1 MNRKILRVAT
11 IGALLAGAACSR
23 SAPENP
29 SAPAGAQ
36 ESAADP
42 SDARATSATGPVDV
56 ILTGGKVITVD
67 ERFTIAQAIAVQ
79 GERVVAVGS
88 NDQISALAGPATR
101 RIDLAGRAV
110 VPGMIDN
117 HAHYMEEGVLWT
129 DELRLDNVTTRA
141 QAIEMMKA
149 KAASLPPERWVYT
162 LGGWSPDQF
171 TDDKKPFSRAELD
184 QIDSAH
190 PLLLQFT
197 RGETYVNS
205 KGIEVLG
212 LEARMEPWNKRDAG
226 GKSIG
231 VIDALAPGG
240 FAAGNEMTAKIP
252 RPTLQDVEGNG
263 MAMIRELN
271 AVGLT
276 ASSGTCPDEFV
287 PIFRGWAREGR
298 LNKRFYCIVAANTG
312 ADANAVSKALP
323 EIGKMKLF
331 DGDNWVDHIAYGE
344 GLYGPAGDSMVAP
357 KGTQPP
363 EAFEQWGRIA
373 REVAAAG
380 MPLHAHTTL
389 EHTFNGFL
397 DQIDKINQEFPVR
410 NLRWTLI
417 HDEQATAAHLE
428 RMKNLGLY
436 AAIQP
441 RATIMGGIY
450 QRQHGE
456 ERAATMPNFRLI
468 QDSGIVWGLGTDAF
482 EVNQY
487 NPFVTLAYAVTG
499 KMVGGAVINRATVS
513 REDALIAHTR
523 NNALIIMQE
532 NNLGSIAPGKYADL
546 LVLDKDYL
554 TVPADEIRS
563 IRPAITMVG
572 GRVVYDAAAPVT
584 TTAVR

>member
-1 MNRKILRVAT
+1 MYTKIWRALA

-23 SAPENP
+23 PDSR
-29 SAPAGAQ
+29 SAPAASQG
-36 ESAADP
+36 SAADP
-42 SDARATSATGPVDV
+42 SDAQATSATGPVDV
-56 ILTGGKVITVD
+56 ILAGGKVITVD
-67 ERFTIAQAIAVQ
+67 EKFTIAQAIAVK
-79 GERVVAVGS
+79 GDRIVAVGS
-88 NDQISALAGPATR
+88 NEDISSLAGPATR

-149 KAASLPPERWVYT
+149 KAASLPPDRWVYT

-184 QIDSAH
+184 QIDSTH
-190 PLLLQFT
+190 PVLLQFT

-205 KGIEVLG
+205 KAIEVLG
-212 LEARMEPWNKRDAG
+212 LEARTEPWIKRDAS
-226 GKSIG
+226 GKSTG
-231 VIDALAPGG
+231 VIDALIPGG
-240 FAAGNEMTAKIP
+240 FAGGNEVTAKIP
-252 RPTLQDVEGNG
+252 RPTLQDVERNS
-263 MAMIRELN
+263 MAMIKELN

-298 LNKRFYCIVAANTG
+298 LNKRFFCIVAANTG
-312 ADANAVSKALP
+312 ASADAVTKALP
-323 EIGKMKLF
+323 QVGAFKLF
-331 DGDNWVDHIAYGE
+331 TGDNWVDHIAYGE

-357 KGTQPP
+357 KGTQPA

-373 REVAAAG
+373 REVAKAR
-380 MPLHAHTTL
+380 MPLHSHTTL

-397 DQIDKINQEFPVR
+397 DQIEQINKEFPVR
-410 NLRWTLI
+410 NLRWALI

-428 RMKNLGLY
+428 RMKNLGIY
-436 AAIQP
+436 ASIQP

-450 QRQHGE
+450 HRQHGD
-456 ERAATMPNFRLI
+456 RAYTMPNFRLI

-499 KMVGGAVINRATVS
+499 KMVGGTVTNRSTVS

-523 NNALIIMQE
+523 RNSLIIMQE
-532 NNLGSIAPGKYADL
+532 NNLGSIAPGKMADL
-546 LVLDKDYL
+546 LVLDRDYL
-554 TVPADEIRS
+554 TIPADQIKDVK
-563 IRPAITMVG
+563 PVITMVG
-572 GRVVYDAAAPVT
+572 GRVVYDAAAPAT
-584 TTAVR
+584 STAAR

>member
-1 MNRKILRVAT
+1 MNRTILRVLA
-11 IGALLAGAACSR
+11 IGALLAGAGCSR
-23 SAPENP
+23 PATNNE
-29 SAPAGAQ
+29 SAPAASQG
-36 ESAADP
+36 SAADP
-42 SDARATSATGPVDV
+42 SDAQATSATGPVDV
-56 ILTGGKVITVD
+56 VLTGGKVITVD
-67 ERFTIAQAIAVQ
+67 ERFTIAQAIAVK
-79 GERVVAVGS
+79 GDRVVAVGS
-88 NDQISALAGPATR
+88 NDEIGALAGPATR

-171 TDDKKPFSRAELD
+171 TDDKKSFSRAELD

-197 RGETYVNS
+197 RSETYVNS
-205 KGIEVLG
+205 KAIEVLG
-212 LEARMEPWNKRDAG
+212 LEARMEPWNKRDAS

-252 RPTLQDVEGNG
+252 RPTLQDVERNS
-263 MAMIRELN
+263 MAMIQRAQRRRPDGVERHLPGRVRPDLPRVGEGRPAEQAVLLHRRREHRRRRERGHQGAARN
-271 AVGLT
+271 REDEAVPGRQLGRSHRLRRRAST
-276 ASSGTCPDEFV
+276 APPATAWWRRRARSLPRRSSSGGASRARS
-287 PIFRGWAREGR
+287 RG
-298 LNKRFYCIVAANTG
+298 
-312 ADANAVSKALP
+312 P
-323 EIGKMKLF
+323 
-331 DGDNWVDHIAYGE
+331 
-344 GLYGPAGDSMVAP
+344 
-357 KGTQPP
+357 
-363 EAFEQWGRIA
+363 
-373 REVAAAG
+373 G

-397 DQIDKINQEFPVR
+397 DQIEKINKEFPVR
-410 NLRWTLI
+410 NLHWTLI

-499 KMVGGAVINRATVS
+499 KMVGGTVVNRATVS

-523 NNALIIMQE
+523 HNALIIMQE

-546 LVLDKDYL
+546 LVLDKRLPDG
-554 TVPADEIRS
+554 A
-563 IRPAITMVG
+563 G
-572 GRVVYDAAAPVT
+572 
-584 TTAVR
+584 

>member
-1 MNRKILRVAT
+1 MNRTIWRVLA
-11 IGALLAGAACSR
+11 IGALLAGAGCSR
-23 SAPENP
+23 PATENQSA
-29 SAPAGAQ
+29 
-36 ESAADP
+36 SAASQGSATDP
-42 SDARATSATGPVDV
+42 SDAQATSATGPVDV

-67 ERFTIAQAIAVQ
+67 ERFTIGDAIAVT
-79 GERVVAVGS
+79 GERIVAVGS
-88 NDQISALAGPATR
+88 NEDIASLAGPATR

-149 KAASLPPERWVYT
+149 KAASLPPDRWVYT

-171 TDDKKPFSRAELD
+171 TDDKKSFSRAELD
-184 QIDSAH
+184 GIVSTH

-197 RGETYVNS
+197 RAETYVNS
-205 KGIEVLG
+205 RAIEVLG
-212 LEARMEPWNKRDAG
+212 LEQRTEAWITRDASG
-226 GKSIG
+226 RSTG

-240 FAAGNEMTAKIP
+240 FAGGNELTARIP
-252 RPTLQDVEGNG
+252 RPTLQDVERNG
-263 MAMIRELN
+263 MAMIKELN

-276 ASSGTCPDEFV
+276 TSSGTCPDEFV
-287 PIFRGWAREGR
+287 PIFRGWARDGR
-298 LNKRFYCIVAANTG
+298 LNKRFFCIVAANTG
-312 ADANAVSKALP
+312 ASADAVTKALP
-323 EIGKMKLF
+323 QVGAFRLF
-331 DGDNWVDHIAYGE
+331 TGDNWVDHIAYGE

-373 REVAAAG
+373 REVARAR
-380 MPLHAHTTL
+380 MPLHSHTTL

-397 DQIDKINQEFPVR
+397 DQIEQINKEFPVR
-410 NLRWTLI
+410 NLRWALI
-417 HDEQATAAHLE
+417 HDEQATAEHLE

-436 AAIQP
+436 ASIQP
-441 RATIMGGIY
+441 RATIMGGVY
-450 QRQHGE
+450 HRQHGD
-456 ERAATMPNFRLI
+456 RAYTMPNFRLI

-499 KMVGGAVINRATVS
+499 KMVGGTVTNRSTVS

-523 NNALIIMQE
+523 RNALIIMQE

-546 LVLDKDYL
+546 LVLDRDYL
-554 TVPADEIRS
+554 TVPADEIKD
-563 IRPAITMVG
+563 IRPVITMVG
-572 GRVVYDAAAPVT
+572 GRVVYDAAAPAT
-584 TTAVR
+584 TTAAR

>member
-1 MNRKILRVAT
+1 MNRTIWRVFA
-11 IGALLAGAACSR
+11 IGALLAGAGCSR
-23 SAPENP
+23 PATDNS
-29 SAPAGAQ
+29 SAPAPSQ
-36 ESAADP
+36 DSAADP
-42 SDARATSATGPVDV
+42 SDAQRVSATGPVDV

-67 ERFTIAQAIAVQ
+67 EKFTIAQAIAVK
-79 GERVVAVGS
+79 GDRIVAVGS
-88 NDQISALAGPATR
+88 NEAISSLAGQATR
-101 RIDLAGRAV
+101 RVDLAGRAV

-149 KAASLPPERWVYT
+149 KAASLPADRWVYT

-171 TDDKKPFSRAELD
+171 TDDKKSFSRAELD
-184 QIDSAH
+184 QIDSTH

-197 RGETYVNS
+197 RSETYVNS
-205 KGIEVLG
+205 KAIEVLG
-212 LEARMEPWNKRDAG
+212 LEARMEAWNKRDAG

-252 RPTLQDVEGNG
+252 RPTLQDVERNS
-263 MAMIRELN
+263 MAMIKELN

-287 PIFRGWAREGR
+287 PIFQGWARENR
-298 LNKRFYCIVAANTG
+298 LNKRFFCIVAANTG
-312 ADANAVSKALP
+312 ADAGAVGKALP
-323 EIGKMKLF
+323 EIEKMKLF
-331 DGDNWVDHIAYGE
+331 RGDNWVDHIAYGE

-357 KGTQPP
+357 KGTQPQ

-373 REVAAAG
+373 REVAKAG

-397 DQIDKINQEFPVR
+397 DQIEKINKEFPVR

-456 ERAATMPNFRLI
+456 ERAAQMPNFRLI

-487 NPFVTLAYAVTG
+487 KPFVTLAYAVTG
-499 KMVGGAVINRATVS
+499 KMVGGTVVNRATVS
-513 REDALIAHTR
+513 REDALLAHTR
-523 NNALIIMQE
+523 RNALIIMQE
-532 NNLGSIAPGKYADL
+532 NNLGSIAPGKLADL
-546 LVLDKDYL
+546 LVLDRDYL
-554 TVPADEIRS
+554 TVPADEIRD
-563 IRPAITMVG
+563 IKPVITMVG

-584 TTAVR
+584 TTAAR

>member
-1 MNRKILRVAT
+1 MNRTIWRVFA
-11 IGALLAGAACSR
+11 IGALLAGAGCSR
-23 SAPENP
+23 PATDNS
-29 SAPAGAQ
+29 SAPAPSQ
-36 ESAADP
+36 DSAADP
-42 SDARATSATGPVDV
+42 SDAQRVSATGPVDV

-67 ERFTIAQAIAVQ
+67 EKFTIAQAIAVKAD
-79 GERVVAVGS
+79 RIVAVGS
-88 NDQISALAGPATR
+88 NDDIAALAGPATR
-101 RIDLAGRAV
+101 RIDLSGRAV

-149 KAASLPPERWVYT
+149 KAASIPADRWVYT

-171 TDDKKPFSRAELD
+171 TDDKKSFSRAELD

-197 RGETYVNS
+197 RSETYVNS
-205 KGIEVLG
+205 KAIEVLG
-212 LEARMEPWNKRDAG
+212 LEARTEPWNKRDAS

-240 FAAGNEMTAKIP
+240 FAAGNELTAKIP
-252 RPTLQDVEGNG
+252 RPTLQDVERNG

-271 AVGLT
+271 SVGLT

-287 PIFRGWAREGR
+287 PIFQGWAREGR
-298 LNKRFYCIVAANTG
+298 LNKRFFCIVAANTG
-312 ADANAVSKALP
+312 ADAGAVSKALP
-323 EIGKMKLF
+323 GIEKMKLF
-331 DGDNWVDHIAYGE
+331 QGDNWVDHIAYGE

-373 REVAAAG
+373 REVAKAG

-397 DQIDKINQEFPVR
+397 DQIEKINKEFPVR

-428 RMKNLGLY
+428 RMKNLGIY

-456 ERAATMPNFRLI
+456 ERASQMPNFRLI
-468 QDSGIVWGLGTDAF
+468 QDSGIIWGLGTDAF

-487 NPFVTLAYAVTG
+487 NPFVTLAYVVTG
-499 KMVGGAVINRATVS
+499 KMVGGTVVNRATVS

-523 NNALIIMQE
+523 RRTI
-532 NNLGSIAPGKYADL
+532 SVRSP
-546 LVLDKDYL
+546 
-554 TVPADEIRS
+554 PASTPTCWCSTRTI
-563 IRPAITMVG
+563 
-572 GRVVYDAAAPVT
+572 
-584 TTAVR
+584 

>member
-1 MNRKILRVAT
+1 MRTKIWGALA

-23 SAPENP
+23 PDSQ
-29 SAPAGAQ
+29 SAPAASQG
-36 ESAADP
+36 SAADP
-42 SDARATSATGPVDV
+42 SDAQATSATGPVDV

-67 ERFTIAQAIAVQ
+67 ETFTIAQAIAVK
-79 GERVVAVGS
+79 GDRIVAVGS
-88 NDQISALAGPATR
+88 NDDISSLAGPATR

-149 KAASLPPERWVYT
+149 KAASLSPDRWVYT

-171 TDDKKPFSRAELD
+171 TDDKKSFSRAELD
-184 QIDSAH
+184 QVDSTH
-190 PLLLQFT
+190 PVLLQFT

-205 KGIEVLG
+205 KAIEVLG
-212 LEARMEPWNKRDAG
+212 LEARTEPWIKRDAS
-226 GKSIG
+226 GKSTG
-231 VIDALAPGG
+231 VIDALIPGG
-240 FAAGNEMTAKIP
+240 FAGGNEVTAKIP
-252 RPTLQDVEGNG
+252 RPTLQDVERNS
-263 MAMIRELN
+263 MAMIKELN

-298 LNKRFYCIVAANTG
+298 LNKRFFCVVAANTG
-312 ADANAVSKALP
+312 ASADAVTKALP
-323 EIGKMKLF
+323 QVGAFKLF
-331 DGDNWVDHIAYGE
+331 TGDNWVDHIAYGE

-357 KGTQPP
+357 KGTQPA

-373 REVAAAG
+373 REVARAG

-397 DQIDKINQEFPVR
+397 DQIEQINKEFPVR

-417 HDEQATAAHLE
+417 HDEQATAEHLE

-441 RATIMGGIY
+441 RGTIMGGIY
-450 QRQHGE
+450 HRQHGD
-456 ERAATMPNFRLI
+456 RAYTMPNFRLI

-499 KMVGGAVINRATVS
+499 KMVGGTVTNRSTVS

-523 NNALIIMQE
+523 RNSLIIMQE
-532 NNLGSIAPGKYADL
+532 NNLGSIAPGKLADL
-546 LVLDKDYL
+546 LVLDRDYL
-554 TVPADEIRS
+554 TIPADQIKDVK
-563 IRPAITMVG
+563 PVITMVG
-572 GRVVYDAAAPVT
+572 GRVVYDAAAPAT
-584 TTAVR
+584 STAAR

>member
-1 MNRKILRVAT
+1 MRTKIWGALA

-23 SAPENP
+23 PDSQ
-29 SAPAGAQ
+29 SAPAASQG
-36 ESAADP
+36 SAADP
-42 SDARATSATGPVDV
+42 SDAQATSATGPVDV

-67 ERFTIAQAIAVQ
+67 EKFMIAQAIAVK
-79 GERVVAVGS
+79 GDRIVAVGS
-88 NDQISALAGPATR
+88 NDDISSLAGPATR

-149 KAASLPPERWVYT
+149 KAASLPPDRWVYT

-171 TDDKKPFSRAELD
+171 TDDKKSFSRAELD
-184 QIDSAH
+184 QVDSTH
-190 PLLLQFT
+190 PVLLQFT

-205 KGIEVLG
+205 KAIEVLG
-212 LEARMEPWNKRDAG
+212 LEARTEPWIKRDAS
-226 GKSIG
+226 GKSTG
-231 VIDALAPGG
+231 VIDALIPGG
-240 FAAGNEMTAKIP
+240 FAGGNEVTAKIP
-252 RPTLQDVEGNG
+252 RPTLQDVERNS
-263 MAMIRELN
+263 MAMIKELN

-298 LNKRFYCIVAANTG
+298 LNKRFFCIVAANTG
-312 ADANAVSKALP
+312 ASADVVTKALP
-323 EIGKMKLF
+323 QVGAFKLF
-331 DGDNWVDHIAYGE
+331 TGDNWVDHIAYGE

-357 KGTQPP
+357 KGTQPA

-373 REVAAAG
+373 REVARAR

-397 DQIDKINQEFPVR
+397 DQIEQINKEFPVR
-410 NLRWTLI
+410 NLRWALI
-417 HDEQATAAHLE
+417 HDEQATAEHLE
-428 RMKNLGLY
+428 RMKNLGIY
-436 AAIQP
+436 ASIQP

-450 QRQHGE
+450 HRQHGD
-456 ERAATMPNFRLI
+456 RAYTMPNFRLI

-499 KMVGGAVINRATVS
+499 KMVGGTVTNRSTVS

-523 NNALIIMQE
+523 RNSLIIMQE
-532 NNLGSIAPGKYADL
+532 NNLGSIAPGKLADL
-546 LVLDKDYL
+546 LVLDRDYL
-554 TVPADEIRS
+554 TIPADQIKD
-563 IRPAITMVG
+563 IKPVVTMVG
-572 GRVVYDAAAPVT
+572 GRVVYDAAAPAT
-584 TTAVR
+584 STAAR

>member
-1 MNRKILRVAT
+1 MNRTILRVFA
-11 IGALLAGAACSR
+11 IGALLAGAGCSR
-23 SAPENP
+23 PATETQTAPSQDSAV
-29 SAPAGAQ
+29 
-36 ESAADP
+36 DP
-42 SDARATSATGPVDV
+42 SDAQRVSATGPVDV

-67 ERFTIAQAIAVQ
+67 EKFTIAQAIAVK

-88 NDQISALAGPATR
+88 NEDISSLAGPATR

-149 KAASLPPERWVYT
+149 KAASLPADRWVYT

-171 TDDKKPFSRAELD
+171 TDDKKSFSRAELD
-184 QIDSAH
+184 QVDSTH

-197 RGETYVNS
+197 RAETYMNS
-205 KGIEVLG
+205 KAIEVLG
-212 LEARMEPWNKRDAG
+212 LEARMEPWNKRDAS

-252 RPTLQDVEGNG
+252 RPTLQDVERNG
-263 MAMIRELN
+263 MAMIKELN

-287 PIFRGWAREGR
+287 PIFKGWVKEGR
-298 LNKRFYCIVAANTG
+298 LNKRFFCIVAANTG
-312 ADANAVSKALP
+312 ADAAAVTKALP

-331 DGDNWVDHIAYGE
+331 TGDNWVDHIAYGE

-373 REVAAAG
+373 REVARAR

-417 HDEQATAAHLE
+417 HDEQATAEHLE

-450 QRQHGE
+450 HRQHGD
-456 ERAATMPNFRLI
+456 RAYTMPNFRLI
-468 QDSGIVWGLGTDAF
+468 QDSGIIWGLGTDAF

-487 NPFVTLAYAVTG
+487 NPFVTLSYAVTG
-499 KMVGGAVINRATVS
+499 KMVGDTVTNRATVS

-532 NNLGSIAPGKYADL
+532 NNLGSIAPGRYADL
-546 LVLDKDYL
+546 LVLDRDYL
-554 TVPADEIRS
+554 TVPADEIKN

-572 GRVVYDAAAPVT
+572 GRVVYDAAAPAT
-584 TTAVR
+584 TTAAR

>member
-1 MNRKILRVAT
+1 MRTKIWRALA
-11 IGALLAGAACSR
+11 IGALLAGVGCSR
-23 SAPENP
+23 PDSQ
-29 SAPAGAQ
+29 SVPAASQG
-36 ESAADP
+36 SAADP
-42 SDARATSATGPVDV
+42 SDAQATSATGPVDV

-67 ERFTIAQAIAVQ
+67 EKFTIAQAIAVK
-79 GERVVAVGS
+79 GDRIVAVGS
-88 NDQISALAGPATR
+88 NDDIASLAGPATR

-149 KAASLPPERWVYT
+149 KAASLPPDRWVYT

-171 TDDKKPFSRAELD
+171 TDDKKSFSRAELD
-184 QIDSAH
+184 QVDSTH
-190 PLLLQFT
+190 PVLLQFT

-205 KGIEVLG
+205 KAIEVLG
-212 LEARMEPWNKRDAG
+212 LEARTEPWIKRDAS
-226 GKSIG
+226 GKSTG
-231 VIDALAPGG
+231 VIDALIPGG
-240 FAAGNEMTAKIP
+240 FAGGNEVTAKIP
-252 RPTLQDVEGNG
+252 RPTLQDVERNS
-263 MAMIRELN
+263 MAMIKELN

-298 LNKRFYCIVAANTG
+298 LNKRFFCIVAANTG
-312 ADANAVSKALP
+312 ASADAVTKALP
-323 EIGKMKLF
+323 QVGAFKLF
-331 DGDNWVDHIAYGE
+331 TGDNWVDHIAYGE

-357 KGTQPP
+357 KGTQPA

-373 REVAAAG
+373 REVAKAR

-397 DQIDKINQEFPVR
+397 DQIEQINKEFPVR

-417 HDEQATAAHLE
+417 HDEQATAEHLE
-428 RMKNLGLY
+428 RMKTLGIY
-436 AAIQP
+436 ASIQP

-450 QRQHGE
+450 HRQHGD
-456 ERAATMPNFRLI
+456 RAYTMPNFRLI

-499 KMVGGAVINRATVS
+499 KMVGGTVTNRSTVS

-523 NNALIIMQE
+523 RNSLIIMQE
-532 NNLGSIAPGKYADL
+532 NNLGSIAPGKLADL
-546 LVLDKDYL
+546 LVLDRDYL
-554 TVPADEIRS
+554 TIPADQIKD
-563 IRPAITMVG
+563 IKPVMTMVG

-584 TTAVR
+584 TTAAR

>member
-1 MNRKILRVAT
+1 MRTKIWRALA

-23 SAPENP
+23 PDSQ
-29 SAPAGAQ
+29 SAPAASQG
-36 ESAADP
+36 SAADP
-42 SDARATSATGPVDV
+42 SDAQATSATGPVDV

-67 ERFTIAQAIAVQ
+67 EKFTIAQALAVK
-79 GERVVAVGS
+79 GDRIVAVGS
-88 NDQISALAGPATR
+88 NDDISSLAGPATR

-149 KAASLPPERWVYT
+149 KAASLPPDRWVYT

-171 TDDKKPFSRAELD
+171 TDDKKAFSRAELD
-184 QIDSAH
+184 QVDSTH
-190 PLLLQFT
+190 PVLLQFT

-205 KGIEVLG
+205 KAIEVLG
-212 LEARMEPWNKRDAG
+212 LEARTEPWIKRDAS
-226 GKSIG
+226 GKSTG
-231 VIDALAPGG
+231 VIDALIPGG
-240 FAAGNEMTAKIP
+240 FAGGNEVTARIP
-252 RPTLQDVEGNG
+252 RPTLQDVERNS
-263 MAMIRELN
+263 MAMIKALN

-287 PIFRGWAREGR
+287 PIFQGWAREGR
-298 LNKRFYCIVAANTG
+298 LNKRFFCIVAANTG
-312 ADANAVSKALP
+312 ASADAVTKALP
-323 EIGKMKLF
+323 QVGAFKLF
-331 DGDNWVDHIAYGE
+331 TGDNWVDHIAYGE

-357 KGTQPP
+357 KGTQPA

-373 REVAAAG
+373 REVAKAG

-397 DQIDKINQEFPVR
+397 DQIEQINKEFPVR

-417 HDEQATAAHLE
+417 HDEQATAEHLE
-428 RMKNLGLY
+428 RMKNLGIY
-436 AAIQP
+436 ASIQP

-450 QRQHGE
+450 HRQHGD
-456 ERAATMPNFRLI
+456 RAYTMPNFRLI

-499 KMVGGAVINRATVS
+499 KMVGGTVTNRSTVS

-523 NNALIIMQE
+523 RNSLIIMQE
-532 NNLGSIAPGKYADL
+532 NNLGSIAPGKLADL
-546 LVLDKDYL
+546 LVLDRDYL
-554 TVPADEIRS
+554 TIPADQIKD
-563 IRPAITMVG
+563 IKPVITMVG
-572 GRVVYDAAAPVT
+572 GKIVYEG
-584 TTAVR
+584 R

>member
-1 MNRKILRVAT
+1 MNRTIWRVFA
-11 IGALLAGAACSR
+11 IGALLAGAGCSR
-23 SAPENP
+23 PATETQSAPSQD
-29 SAPAGAQ
+29 SAT
-36 ESAADP
+36 DP
-42 SDARATSATGPVDV
+42 SDAQRVSATGPVDV
-56 ILTGGKVITVD
+56 ILTGGKIITVD
-67 ERFTIAQAIAVQ
+67 ERFTIAQAIAVK
-79 GERVVAVGS
+79 GDRVVAVGS
-88 NDQISALAGPATR
+88 NEDISALAGPATR

-171 TDDKKPFSRAELD
+171 TDDKKSFSRAELD
-184 QIDSAH
+184 GIVSTH

-197 RGETYVNS
+197 RAETYVNS

-212 LEARMEPWNKRDAG
+212 LEARMEPWNKRDAS

-240 FAAGNEMTAKIP
+240 FAAGNELTAKIP
-252 RPTLQDVEGNG
+252 RPTLQDVERNG

-298 LNKRFYCIVAANTG
+298 LNKRFFCIVAANAG
-312 ADANAVSKALP
+312 ANAAAVSKALP
-323 EIGKMKLF
+323 EIEKMKLF
-331 DGDNWVDHIAYGE
+331 QGDNWVDHIAYGE
-344 GLYGPAGDSMVAP
+344 GFYGPAGDSMVAP

-373 REVAAAG
+373 REAARAG
-380 MPLHAHTTL
+380 MPIHAHTTL
-389 EHTFNGFL
+389 EHSFNGFL
-397 DQIDKINQEFPVR
+397 DQIEQINKEFPVR
-410 NLRWTLI
+410 NLHWALI
-417 HDEQATAAHLE
+417 HDEQATAEHLE
-428 RMKNLGLY
+428 RMKNLGIY

-450 QRQHGE
+450 HRQHGD
-456 ERAATMPNFRLI
+456 RAYTMPNFRLI

-499 KMVGGAVINRATVS
+499 KMVGGTVTNRATVS

-523 NNALIIMQE
+523 RNALIIMQE

-554 TVPADEIRS
+554 TVPADEIKN

-584 TTAVR
+584 TTAAR

>member
-1 MNRKILRVAT
+1 MTRTIWRALA
-11 IGALLAGAACSR
+11 IGALLSGAACSR
-23 SAPENP
+23 PDSQP
-29 SAPAGAQ
+29 APAASQ
-36 ESAADP
+36 ESASDP
-42 SDARATSATGPVDV
+42 SDAQRTSATGPVDV

-67 ERFTIAQAIAVQ
+67 EKFTIAQAIAVK
-79 GERVVAVGS
+79 GDRIVAVGS
-88 NDQISALAGPATR
+88 NDDISSLSGPATR

-141 QAIEMMKA
+141 KAIEMMKA
-149 KAASLPPERWVYT
+149 KAASLSPDRWVYT

-171 TDDKKPFSRAELD
+171 TDDKKAFSRAELD
-184 QIDSAH
+184 GIVSTH

-212 LEARMEPWNKRDAG
+212 LEARMEPWNKRDSS

-252 RPTLQDVEGNG
+252 RPTLQDVERNG
-263 MAMIRELN
+263 MAMIKELN

-298 LNKRFYCIVAANTG
+298 LNKRFFCIVAANTG

-323 EIGKMKLF
+323 EIEKMKLF
-331 DGDNWVDHIAYGE
+331 QGDNWVDHIAYGE

-357 KGTQPP
+357 KGTQPQ

-373 REVAAAG
+373 REVAKAG

-397 DQIDKINQEFPVR
+397 DQIEKINKEFPVR
-410 NLRWTLI
+410 NLHWTLI
-417 HDEQATAAHLE
+417 HDEQATAEHLE
-428 RMKNLGLY
+428 RMKNLGVY

-450 QRQHGE
+450 HRQHGD
-456 ERAATMPNFRLI
+456 RAFTMPNFRLI

-487 NPFVTLAYAVTG
+487 NPFVTLSYAVTG
-499 KMVGGAVINRATVS
+499 KMVGGTVTNRATVG

-523 NNALIIMQE
+523 KNAIIIMQE
-532 NNLGSIAPGKYADL
+532 NNLGSIAPGKLADL
-546 LVLDKDYL
+546 LVLDRDYL
-554 TVPADEIRS
+554 TVPADEIKD
-563 IRPAITMVG
+563 IRPVITMVG
-572 GRVVYDAAAPVT
+572 GRVVYDAAAPAT
-584 TTAVR
+584 TTAAR

>member
-1 MNRKILRVAT
+1 MKRTIWRVLA
-11 IGALLAGAACSR
+11 IGALLAVTGCSR
-23 SAPENP
+23 PATDTPAASQGSAT
-29 SAPAGAQ
+29 
-36 ESAADP
+36 DP
-42 SDARATSATGPVDV
+42 SDAQVTSATGPVDV

-67 ERFTIAQAIAVQ
+67 ERFTIGEAIAVK
-79 GERVVAVGS
+79 GERIVAVGS
-88 NDQISALAGPATR
+88 NDDIAALAGPATR
-101 RIDLAGRAV
+101 RIDLAGRSV

-149 KAASLPPERWVYT
+149 KAASLPPDRWVYT

-171 TDDKKPFSRAELD
+171 TDDKKSFSRAELD
-184 QIDSAH
+184 QIVSTH

-197 RGETYVNS
+197 RAETYMNS
-205 KGIEVLG
+205 KAIEVLG
-212 LEARMEPWNKRDAG
+212 LEARMEPWNKRDAS

-252 RPTLQDVEGNG
+252 RPTLQDVERNS
-263 MAMIRELN
+263 MAMIKELN

-287 PIFRGWAREGR
+287 PIFRGWAGEGR

-312 ADANAVSKALP
+312 ASADAVTKALP
-323 EIGKMKLF
+323 QVGAFKLF
-331 DGDNWVDHIAYGE
+331 TGDNWVDHIAYGE

-373 REVAAAG
+373 REVARAR
-380 MPLHAHTTL
+380 MPLHSHTTL

-397 DQIDKINQEFPVR
+397 DQIEQINKEFPVR
-410 NLRWTLI
+410 NLRWALI
-417 HDEQATAAHLE
+417 HDEQATAEHLE

-436 AAIQP
+436 ASIQP

-450 QRQHGE
+450 HRQHGD
-456 ERAATMPNFRLI
+456 RAYTMPNFRLI

-487 NPFVTLAYAVTG
+487 NPFVTLGYAVTG
-499 KMVGGAVINRATVS
+499 KMVGGTVTNRSTVS

-523 NNALIIMQE
+523 RNALIIMQE

-546 LVLDKDYL
+546 LVLDRDYL
-554 TVPADEIRS
+554 TVPADEIKD

-572 GRVVYDAAAPVT
+572 GRVVYDAAAPAT
-584 TTAVR
+584 TTAAR

>member
-1 MNRKILRVAT
+1 MHRKIWGALA
-11 IGALLAGAACSR
+11 IGAWLASAACSR
-23 SAPENP
+23 PDSQ
-29 SAPAGAQ
+29 SAPAASQG
-36 ESAADP
+36 SAADP
-42 SDARATSATGPVDV
+42 SDAQATSATGPVDV

-67 ERFTIAQAIAVQ
+67 EKFTIAQALAVK
-79 GERVVAVGS
+79 GDRIVAVGS
-88 NDQISALAGPATR
+88 NDDMSSLAGPATR

-110 VPGMIDN
+110 VPGMIDS

-149 KAASLPPERWVYT
+149 KAASLPPDRWVYT

-171 TDDKKPFSRAELD
+171 TDDKKSFSRAELD
-184 QIDSAH
+184 QIDSTH

-197 RGETYVNS
+197 RSATYVNS
-205 KGIEVLG
+205 KAIEVLG
-212 LEARMEPWNKRDAG
+212 LETRKEPWITRDAS
-226 GKSIG
+226 GKSTG
-231 VIDALAPGG
+231 VIDALIPGG
-240 FAAGNEMTAKIP
+240 FAGGNEMTAKIP
-252 RPTLQDVEGNG
+252 RPTLQDVERNS

-287 PIFRGWAREGR
+287 PIFQGWAREGR
-298 LNKRFYCIVAANTG
+298 LNKRFFCIVAASTG
-312 ADANAVSKALP
+312 ADAGAVSKALP
-323 EIGKMKLF
+323 QVGTFKLF
-331 DGDNWVDHIAYGE
+331 TGDNWVDHIAYGE

-357 KGTQPP
+357 KGTQSP

-373 REVAAAG
+373 REVAKAG

-397 DQIDKINQEFPVR
+397 DQIEKINKEFPVR

-417 HDEQATAAHLE
+417 HDEQATAEHLE
-428 RMKNLGLY
+428 RMKSLGLY

-441 RATIMGGIY
+441 RGTIMGGIY
-450 QRQHGE
+450 HRQHGD
-456 ERAATMPNFRLI
+456 RAYTMPNFRLI

-499 KMVGGAVINRATVS
+499 KMVGGTVTNRSTVS

-523 NNALIIMQE
+523 RTSLIIMQE
-532 NNLGSIAPGKYADL
+532 NNLGSIAPGKLADL
-546 LVLDKDYL
+546 LVLDRDYL
-554 TVPADEIRS
+554 TIPADQIKDV
-563 IRPAITMVG
+563 RPVMTMVG
-572 GRVVYDAAAPVT
+572 GRVVYDAATPAT
-584 TTAVR
+584 TTAAR

>member
-1 MNRKILRVAT
+1 MNRTIWRVLA
-11 IGALLAGAACSR
+11 IGALLAAAGCSR
-23 SAPENP
+23 PATDNQSSAA
-29 SAPAGAQ
+29 SQG
-36 ESAADP
+36 SAADP
-42 SDARATSATGPVDV
+42 SDAQATSATGPVDV

-67 ERFTIAQAIAVQ
+67 ERFTIGDAIAVK
-79 GERVVAVGS
+79 GERIVAVGS
-88 NDQISALAGPATR
+88 NDDITSLAGPATR

-149 KAASLPPERWVYT
+149 KAASLPPDRWVYT

-171 TDDKKPFSRAELD
+171 TDDKKAFSRTELD
-184 QIDSAH
+184 QVDSTH

-197 RGETYVNS
+197 RGETYMNS
-205 KGIEVLG
+205 KAIDALG

-231 VIDALAPGG
+231 VIDALVPGG

-252 RPTLQDVEGNG
+252 RPTLQDVERNG
-263 MAMIRELN
+263 MAMIKELN

-287 PIFRGWAREGR
+287 PIFKGWAKEGR

-312 ADANAVSKALP
+312 ADAAAVSKALP

-331 DGDNWVDHIAYGE
+331 TGDNWVDHIAYGE

-373 REVAAAG
+373 REVARAR
-380 MPLHAHTTL
+380 MPLHSHTTL

-397 DQIDKINQEFPVR
+397 DQIEKINQEFPVR
-410 NLRWTLI
+410 NLRWALI
-417 HDEQATAAHLE
+417 HDEQATAEHLE

-436 AAIQP
+436 ASIQP

-450 QRQHGE
+450 HRQHGD
-456 ERAATMPNFRLI
+456 RAYTMPNFRLI

-482 EVNQY
+482 EGNQY

-499 KMVGGAVINRATVS
+499 KMVGGTVTNRATVS

-523 NNALIIMQE
+523 HNALIIMQE

-546 LVLDKDYL
+546 LVLDRDYL
-554 TVPADEIRS
+554 TVPADDIKD
-563 IRPAITMVG
+563 IRPVITMVG
-572 GRVVYDAAAPVT
+572 GRVVYDAAAPAT
-584 TTAVR
+584 TTAAR

>member
-1 MNRKILRVAT
+1 MNRKILRVIM
-11 IGALLAGAACSR
+11 IGALLAGAGCSR
-23 SAPENP
+23 SATEN
-29 SAPAGAQ
+29 APQAGAQ

-42 SDARATSATGPVDV
+42 SDARATSATGPVDA

-67 ERFTIAQAIAVQ
+67 DRFTIAQAIAVQ
-79 GERVVAVGS
+79 GDRIVAVGT
-88 NDQISALAGPATR
+88 NDQISALAGAATR

-171 TDDKKPFSRAELD
+171 TDDKKSFSRAELD
-184 QIDSAH
+184 QVDSVH

-197 RGETYVNS
+197 RGETYMNS
-205 KGIEVLG
+205 RAIEVLG
-212 LEARMEPWNKRDAG
+212 LEARMEAWNKRDAS

-252 RPTLQDVEGNG
+252 RPTVQDVERNG

-287 PIFRGWAREGR
+287 PIFRGWAKESR
-298 LNKRFYCIVAANTG
+298 LNKRFFCIVAANAG
-312 ADANAVSKALP
+312 ADAAAVSRALP
-323 EIGKMKLF
+323 EIEKMKLF
-331 DGDNWVDHIAYGE
+331 QGDNWVDHIAYGE

-373 REVAAAG
+373 REVARAG

-397 DQIDKINQEFPVR
+397 DQIDQINKEFPVR
-410 NLRWTLI
+410 NLRWALI
-417 HDEQATAAHLE
+417 HDEQVNATHLE
-428 RMKNLGLY
+428 RMKNLGIT
-436 AAIQP
+436 AGIQP

-450 QRQHGE
+450 HRAHGD
-456 ERAATMPNFRLI
+456 RAYSMPDFRLI
-468 QDSGIVWGLGTDAF
+468 QNSGIVWGLGTDAF

-487 NPFVTLAYAVTG
+487 RPFVTLAFAVTG
-499 KMVGGAVINRATVS
+499 KMVGGTVVNRTPVT
-513 REDALIAHTR
+513 REDR
-523 NNALIIMQE
+523 K
-532 NNLGSIAPGKYADL
+532 S
-546 LVLDKDYL
+546 V
-554 TVPADEIRS
+554 
-563 IRPAITMVG
+563 
-572 GRVVYDAAAPVT
+572 
-584 TTAVR
+584 

>member
-1 MNRKILRVAT
+1 MNRTILRVLA
-11 IGALLAGAACSR
+11 IGALLVGAGCSR
-23 SAPENP
+23 PGTDTP
-29 SAPAGAQ
+29 PAPASAQ
-36 ESAADP
+36 GSGADP
-42 SDARATSATGPVDV
+42 ADAQATSAAGPVDV
-56 ILTGGKVITVD
+56 ILTGGKVVTVD
-67 ERFTIAQAIAVQ
+67 ERFTIAQAIAVK
-79 GERVVAVGS
+79 GERIVAVGS
-88 NDQISALAGPATR
+88 DDVISALAGPATR

-149 KAASLPPERWVYT
+149 KAASLPPDRWVYT

-171 TDDKKPFSRAELD
+171 TDDKKSFSRAELD
-184 QIDSAH
+184 QVDSTH

-205 KGIEVLG
+205 KAIEVLG
-212 LEARMEPWNKRDAG
+212 LEARTEAWIRRDAG
-226 GKSIG
+226 GKSVG
-231 VIDALAPGG
+231 VIDALIPGG
-240 FAAGNEMTAKIP
+240 FAGGNELTAKIP
-252 RPTLQDVEGNG
+252 RPTLQDVERNS

-276 ASSGTCPDEFV
+276 ASSGTCPDDFV
-287 PIFRGWAREGR
+287 PIFQGWAREGR

-312 ADANAVSKALP
+312 ADAGAVSKALP
-323 EIGKMKLF
+323 EIEKMKLF
-331 DGDNWVDHIAYGE
+331 QGDNWVDHIAYGE
-344 GLYGPAGDSMVAP
+344 GLYGPAGDSMVAA

-363 EAFEQWGRIA
+363 EAFAQWGRIA
-373 REVAAAG
+373 REVARAG

-397 DQIDKINQEFPVR
+397 DQIEQINKEFPVR
-410 NLRWTLI
+410 NLRWSLI
-417 HDEQATAAHLE
+417 HDEQVTAAHLE

-436 AAIQP
+436 ASIQP

-450 QRQHGE
+450 QRAHG
-456 ERAATMPNFRLI
+456 ERAAEMPNFRLI

-499 KMVGGAVINRATVS
+499 KMVGGTVVNRATVS

-523 NNALIIMQE
+523 RNAMIIMQE
-532 NNLGSIAPGKYADL
+532 NNLGSIAPGKLADL

-554 TVPADEIRS
+554 AVPADEIKD
-563 IRPAITMVG
+563 IKPVITMVG

-584 TTAVR
+584 TTAGR

>member
-1 MNRKILRVAT
+1 MNRTIWRVLA
-11 IGALLAGAACSR
+11 IFALVGAAGCSR
-23 SAPENP
+23 PATDTE
-29 SAPAGAQ
+29 SAPAASQ

-42 SDARATSATGPVDV
+42 SDAQTTSATGPVDA

-67 ERFTIAQAIAVQ
+67 DRFRIAQAVAVK

-88 NDQISALAGPATR
+88 NDDISALAGPATR

-141 QAIEMMKA
+141 QAIEMIKA
-149 KAASLPPERWVYT
+149 KAATLPPDRWVYT

-171 TDDKKPFSRAELD
+171 TDDKKSFSRAELD
-184 QIDSAH
+184 QIVSTH
-190 PLLLQFT
+190 PVLLQFT

-205 KGIEVLG
+205 KAIELLG
-212 LEARMEPWNKRDAG
+212 LEARTEGWNKRDAG

-252 RPTLQDVEGNG
+252 RPTLQDVERNG

-287 PIFRGWAREGR
+287 PIFKGWAKEGR

-312 ADANAVSKALP
+312 GDAAAVSKALP
-323 EIGKMKLF
+323 EIGKMRLF
-331 DGDNWVDHIAYGE
+331 TGDNWVDHIAYGE
-344 GLYGPAGDSMVAP
+344 GLYGPAGDSMVVA

-373 REVAAAG
+373 REVARAR
-380 MPLHAHTTL
+380 MPLHSHTTL

-397 DQIDKINQEFPVR
+397 DQIDRINQEFPVR
-410 NLRWTLI
+410 NLRWALI
-417 HDEQATAAHLE
+417 HDEQATAEHLE

-436 AAIQP
+436 ASIQP

-450 QRQHGE
+450 HRQHGD
-456 ERAATMPNFRLI
+456 RAYTMPNFRLI
-468 QDSGIVWGLGTDAF
+468 QDSGIIWGLGTDAF

-499 KMVGGAVINRATVS
+499 KMVGGTVTNRATVS

-546 LVLDKDYL
+546 LVLDRDYL
-554 TVPADEIRS
+554 TVPADEIKD
-563 IRPAITMVG
+563 IRPVITMVG
-572 GRVVYDAAAPVT
+572 GRVVHDSAAPAT
-584 TTAVR
+584 TTAAR

>member
-1 MNRKILRVAT
+1 MTRIIWRVFA
-11 IGALLAGAACSR
+11 IGALLAVAGCSR
-23 SAPENP
+23 PATENQP
-29 SAPAGAQ
+29 SAASQG
-36 ESAADP
+36 SAVDP
-42 SDARATSATGPVDV
+42 SDAQATSATGPVDV

-67 ERFTIAQAIAVQ
+67 ERFTIGQAIAVK

-88 NDQISALAGPATR
+88 DQDITSLAGPATR

-149 KAASLPPERWVYT
+149 KAASLPPDRWVYT

-171 TDDKKPFSRAELD
+171 TDDKKAFSRTELD
-184 QIDSAH
+184 QVDSTH

-197 RGETYVNS
+197 RGETYMNS
-205 KGIEVLG
+205 KAIDALG

-231 VIDALAPGG
+231 VIDALVPGG

-252 RPTLQDVEGNG
+252 RPTLQDVERNG
-263 MAMIRELN
+263 MAMIKELN

-287 PIFRGWAREGR
+287 PIFKGWAKEGR

-312 ADANAVSKALP
+312 ADAAAVSKALP

-331 DGDNWVDHIAYGE
+331 TGDNWVDHIAYGE

-373 REVAAAG
+373 REVARAR
-380 MPLHAHTTL
+380 MPLHSHTTL

-397 DQIDKINQEFPVR
+397 DQIEKINQEFPVR
-410 NLRWTLI
+410 NLRWALI
-417 HDEQATAAHLE
+417 HDEQATAEHLE

-436 AAIQP
+436 ASIQP

-450 QRQHGE
+450 HRQHGD
-456 ERAATMPNFRLI
+456 RAYTMPNFRLI

-499 KMVGGAVINRATVS
+499 KMVGGTVTNRATVS

-523 NNALIIMQE
+523 HNALIIMQE

-546 LVLDKDYL
+546 LVLDRDYL
-554 TVPADEIRS
+554 TVPADDIKD
-563 IRPAITMVG
+563 IRPVITMVG
-572 GRVVYDAAAPVT
+572 GRVVYDAAAPAT
-584 TTAVR
+584 TTAAR

>member
-1 MNRKILRVAT
+1 MNRRIWRVFV
-11 IGALLAGAACSR
+11 IGTLLAGVGCSR
-23 SAPENP
+23 PATDAQPASA
-29 SAPAGAQ
+29 SSQDPAT
-36 ESAADP
+36 DP
-42 SDARATSATGPVDV
+42 SDAQRVSATGPVDV
-56 ILTGGKVITVD
+56 ILTGGQVITVD
-67 ERFTIAQAIAVQ
+67 EKFTIAQAIAVR

-88 NDQISALAGPATR
+88 NEDISSLAGPATR

-149 KAASLPPERWVYT
+149 KAASLPPDRWVYT

-171 TDDKKPFSRAELD
+171 TDDKKSFSREELD
-184 QIDSAH
+184 GIVSTH

-197 RGETYVNS
+197 RGETYMNS
-205 KGIEVLG
+205 RAIEVLG
-212 LEARMEPWNKRDAG
+212 LETRTEAWIKRDASG
-226 GKSIG
+226 RSTG
-231 VIDALAPGG
+231 VIDALLPGG
-240 FAAGNEMTAKIP
+240 FAGANEVIAKIP
-252 RPTLQDVEGNG
+252 RPTLQDVERNS

-287 PIFRGWAREGR
+287 PIFRGWAQEGR

-312 ADANAVSKALP
+312 ATADTVSKALP
-323 EIGKMKLF
+323 DIERMKLF
-331 DGDNWVDHIAYGE
+331 QGDNWVDHIAYGE
-344 GLYGPAGDSMVAP
+344 GLYGPAGDSMVVA

-363 EAFEQWGRIA
+363 EAFAQWGRIA
-373 REVAAAG
+373 REVARAG
-380 MPLHAHTTL
+380 MPLHSHTTL

-397 DQIDKINQEFPVR
+397 DQIEQINKEFPVR
-410 NLRWTLI
+410 NLRWSLI
-417 HDEQATAAHLE
+417 HDEQVTAAHLE

-456 ERAATMPNFRLI
+456 RAAQMPNFRLI
-468 QDSGIVWGLGTDAF
+468 QDSGIIWGLGTDAF

-487 NPFVTLAYAVTG
+487 KPFVTLAYAVTG
-499 KMVGGAVINRATVS
+499 KMVGGTVVNRATVS

-523 NNALIIMQE
+523 RNALIIMQE
-532 NNLGSIAPGKYADL
+532 NNLGSIAPGKLADL
-546 LVLDKDYL
+546 LVLDRDYL
-554 TVPADEIRS
+554 TVSADEIKD

-584 TTAVR
+584 TTAAR

>member
-1 MNRKILRVAT
+1 MNRKILRVIM
-11 IGALLAGAACSR
+11 IGALLAGAGCSR
-23 SAPENP
+23 SATEN
-29 SAPAGAQ
+29 APQAGAQ

-79 GERVVAVGS
+79 GERIVAVGT
-88 NDQISALAGPATR
+88 NDQISALAGAATR

-141 QAIEMMKA
+141 RAIEMMKA

-171 TDDKKPFSRAELD
+171 TDDKKAFSRAELD
-184 QIDSAH
+184 QVDSAH

-212 LEARMEPWNKRDAG
+212 LEARMEAWNKRDAS

-252 RPTLQDVEGNG
+252 RPTVQDVERNG

-287 PIFRGWAREGR
+287 PIFRGWAKESR

-312 ADANAVSKALP
+312 ASADTVSKALP
-323 EIGKMKLF
+323 DIERMKLF
-331 DGDNWVDHIAYGE
+331 QGDNWVDHIAYGE

-357 KGTQPP
+357 KGTEPP
-363 EAFEQWGRIA
+363 EAFAEWGRIA
-373 REVAAAG
+373 REVARTG
-380 MPLHAHTTL
+380 MPLHSHTTL

-397 DQIDKINQEFPVR
+397 DQIEKINKEFPVR
-410 NLRWTLI
+410 NLRWSLI
-417 HDEQATAAHLE
+417 HDEQVTAAHLE

-436 AAIQP
+436 ASIQP

-456 ERAATMPNFRLI
+456 RASQMPNFRLI

-487 NPFVTLAYAVTG
+487 NPF
-499 KMVGGAVINRATVS
+499 
-513 REDALIAHTR
+513 
-523 NNALIIMQE
+523 
-532 NNLGSIAPGKYADL
+532 
-546 LVLDKDYL
+546 
-554 TVPADEIRS
+554 
-563 IRPAITMVG
+563 
-572 GRVVYDAAAPVT
+572 
-584 TTAVR
+584 

>member
-1 MNRKILRVAT
+1 MNRTIWRALA

-23 SAPENP
+23 SATDTE
-29 SAPAGAQ
+29 SAPFASQ

-42 SDARATSATGPVDV
+42 SDALRTSATGPVDV

-67 ERFTIAQAIAVQ
+67 EKFTIAQAIAVT
-79 GERVVAVGS
+79 GERIVAVGS
-88 NDQISALAGPATR
+88 NDDISSLAGPATR

-171 TDDKKPFSRAELD
+171 TDDTKSFSRAELD
-184 QIDSAH
+184 QIVSTH

-212 LEARMEPWNKRDAG
+212 LEARMEPWNTRDASG
-226 GKSIG
+226 RSIG

-252 RPTLQDVEGNG
+252 RPTLQDVERNG
-263 MAMIRELN
+263 MAMIKELN

-298 LNKRFYCIVAANTG
+298 LNKRFFCIVAANTG

-323 EIGKMKLF
+323 EIERMKLF
-331 DGDNWVDHIAYGE
+331 QGDNWVDHIAYGE

-357 KGTQPP
+357 KGTQPQ

-373 REVAAAG
+373 REVARAG
-380 MPLHAHTTL
+380 MPLHSHTTL

-397 DQIDKINQEFPVR
+397 DQIEKINGEFPVR
-410 NLRWTLI
+410 NLHWALI
-417 HDEQATAAHLE
+417 HDEQVTAEHLE

-450 QRQHGE
+450 HRQHGD
-456 ERAATMPNFRLI
+456 RAFTMPDFRLI

-499 KMVGGAVINRATVS
+499 KMVGGTVTNRATVG

-523 NNALIIMQE
+523 KNAIIIMQE
-532 NNLGSIAPGKYADL
+532 NNLGSIAPGKLADL
-546 LVLDKDYL
+546 LVLDRDYL
-554 TVPADEIRS
+554 TIPADEIKD
-563 IRPAITMVG
+563 IRPAMTMVG
-572 GRVVYDAAAPVT
+572 GRVVYDAAAPAT
-584 TTAVR
+584 TTAAR